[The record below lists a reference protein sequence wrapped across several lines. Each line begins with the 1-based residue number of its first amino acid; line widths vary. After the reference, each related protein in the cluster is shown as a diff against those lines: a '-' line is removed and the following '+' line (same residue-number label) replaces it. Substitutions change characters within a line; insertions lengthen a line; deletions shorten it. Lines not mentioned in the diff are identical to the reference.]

1 MKKTLLAL
9 CTILFFFGNAK
20 ATHIVGGSL
29 TYEHLGGASYR
40 ILLKLYRDC
49 TPTTVPTPVNLQTTA
64 NVEFYLGT
72 TGVFYQSVTL
82 QRVQYDVVN
91 PNLDTCVADPGI
103 CVQEGLFTA
112 IVNNLP
118 PIPGGYHMYFET
130 CCRNGSVDNISNPNT
145 SGPGGGGEGFYCK
158 ISDNTQ
164 LLTNSSPQWT
174 LPPPVFVCQGQNIGF
189 NHSATDA
196 DGDSLVYSFYTPFSD
211 IDYTV
216 ANDMTFTAGNPNL
229 VNVTFL
235 ASFSANNPLDVSGAT
250 NLTITNQGIINGIPP
265 NLGQYVAG
273 VRCDEYR
280 DGVLIGSIYRDFQF
294 NVVVCPPPVQ
304 AAIGPINGCG
314 GTTIQMQNNTTG
326 GATSYNWDFGDA
338 SPNSSLTN
346 PTHTYP
352 GIGTFVVELIADPG
366 SNCADTAYQTFTVA
380 FSTADFT
387 AVDSICVTSPVFFTN
402 NSGGS
407 AGNTINSWLYDF
419 GDGFSSGL
427 PNPTHTYTAGGNY
440 TVTLIVNSTQ
450 GCQDTIQKP
459 IFVQGLPSANAGVDT
474 TACNNNPLVSLN
486 GVVANCSGGL
496 WLNTAGTYNPNNSTL
511 ITDYTPTAGE
521 VASGFIDIVLSTTGN
536 GLCPTAAD
544 TIRVTFIDGP
554 LVDAGTDIQV
564 CKDTSAV
571 PLSGTV
577 QFAGGGQ
584 WTTSGTGSF
593 TPSSTDLNTTY
604 IPSSA
609 DTAAGAVTLYLT
621 ATNVGNCITTT
632 DTLELSFYNPPTISI
647 LNNDTAC
654 SGDPIQLLVNTST
667 GSGVWTTL
675 GNGTFVPDSSANS
688 SYIPGSNDI
697 TNGTVTLAFVTT
709 NNGGCLAVRDT
720 IDIAIIPSPVSAYS
734 FTTPCFGNSS
744 GFTDASTA
752 TGGVAGWFWDF
763 DDGQNSS
770 SQNPSHLYGA
780 PGTYDVSLI
789 VTSTN
794 GCRDTLTQPVDVHYL
809 PVAGFFSPNPCLNG
823 GTDFTDTSSV
833 TGSTITGWQWDF
845 GDGGSDNIQNPS
857 HTYPSA
863 GSFSVTL
870 IVESAFGCFD
880 TLVQNTN
887 VLPGPTAAFT
897 TSDGTVNQYED
908 VIFTDQSTP
917 AGTIVTWQWDFGDGS
932 GDNTQNTIHNYD
944 SSGVY
949 PVMLIVTDNN
959 GCVDTTKSD
968 IIVFMPP
975 VIPTGFSPGNGDG
988 VNDVLYVLGGPF
1000 ENLDFKIYNQWG
1012 QIIFE
1017 SFSQSDGWD
1026 GTLRAPQSQG
1036 IIGVNG
1042 APQPMG
1048 VYVYVVGATT
1058 LDGEFVEISGDVTL
1072 LR

>member
-9 CTILFFFGNAK
+9 CTILFFSANVK
-20 ATHIVGGSL
+20 STHIVGGSL

-49 TPTTVPTPVNLQTTA
+49 TPTTVPTPVQLQTTA
-64 NVEFYLGT
+64 TVEFYLGNGT
-72 TGVFYQSVTL
+72 FYQNVVL
-82 QRVQYDVVN
+82 NRVQYDVVN

-112 IVNNLP
+112 IINLP
-118 PIPGGYHMYFET
+118 PVPGGYHMYFET
-130 CCRNGSVDNISNPNT
+130 CCRNGSVQNINAPNT

-158 ISDNTQ
+158 ISDNTL

-174 LPPPVFVCQGQNIGF
+174 LPPPVFICQGQNINF

-211 IDYTV
+211 IDYTTP
-216 ANDMTFTAGNPNL
+216 NDITFTAGNPNL

-235 ASFSANNPLDVSGAT
+235 PNFNANNPLDVSGAS
-250 NLTITNQGIINGIPP
+250 NLTITSQGIINGIPP

-304 AAIGPINGCG
+304 AAIGPINGCN
-314 GTTIQMQNNTTG
+314 GTSIQMQNNTTG
-326 GATSYNWDFGDA
+326 GATSYDWNFGDA
-338 SPNSSLTN
+338 SPNSPLTN
-346 PTHTYP
+346 PSHTYP
-352 GIGTFVVELIADPG
+352 GIGSYTVTLIADPG
-366 SNCADTAYQTFTVA
+366 SNCADTAYQTFTIA
-380 FSTADFT
+380 FSTADFSMP
-387 AVDSICVTSPVFFTN
+387 DSVCVTTPVFFTD

-407 AGNTINSWLYDF
+407 AGNSINSWNYFF
-419 GDGFSSGL
+419 GDGNSSGL
-427 PNPTHTYTAGGNY
+427 PNPTYTYTTGGNY

-450 GCQDTIQKP
+450 GCQDTVQKP
-459 IFVQGLPSANAGVDT
+459 LFVQGLPSANAGPDT

-496 WLNTAGTYNPNNSTL
+496 WINTSGTYNPNNSTL
-511 ITDYTPTAGE
+511 ITDYSPTGAE
-521 VASGFIDIVLSTTGN
+521 VAAGFIDIVLTTTGN

-544 TIRVTFIDGP
+544 TVRVTFIDGP
-554 LVDAGTDIQV
+554 LVNAGTDIQV

-571 PLSGTV
+571 PLSGTI

-584 WTTSGTGSF
+584 WTTSGSGTF
-593 TPSSTDLNTTY
+593 NPSSTALNTSY

-609 DTAAGAVTLYLT
+609 DTSAGSVFIYLT

-632 DTLELSFYNPPTISI
+632 DTLLLSFYNPPTVSI

-697 TNGTVTLAFVTT
+697 ANGTVTLAFVTT

-720 IDIAIIPSPVSAYS
+720 IDIAIIPSPVGNYN
-734 FTTPCFGNSS
+734 FTTPCLGGTSA
-744 GFTDASTA
+744 FTDQSTA
-752 TGGVAGWFWDF
+752 IGGIASWFWDF
-763 DDGQNSS
+763 DDTQTSTS
-770 SQNPSHLYGA
+770 VNPTHVYAAS
-780 PGTYDVSLI
+780 GTYNVSLI

-794 GCRDTLTQPVDVHYL
+794 GCVDTVTQAVDVHYL
-809 PVAGFFSPNPCLNG
+809 PNAGFFSPNPCLNG

-833 TGSTITGWQWDF
+833 VNSTIVSWYWNF
-845 GDGGSDNIQNPS
+845 GDGDTSTTQNPN
-857 HTYPSA
+857 HLYPAA
-863 GSFSVTL
+863 GSYPVTL
-870 IVESAFGCFD
+870 IVQSAFGCYD

-887 VLPGPTAAFT
+887 VLPGPNAAFNI
-897 TSDGTVNQYED
+897 SDNTVNQYEN
-908 VIFTDQSTP
+908 VVFTDQSTP
-917 AGTIVTWQWDFGDGS
+917 AGTIVSWQWDFGDGT
-932 GDNTQNTIHNYD
+932 GDTQQNTSHDYD

-959 GCVDTTKSD
+959 GCVDTTRED
-968 IIVFMPP
+968 VIVFMPP
-975 VIPTGFSPGNGDG
+975 DVPTGFSPGNGDG
-988 VNDVLYVLGGPF
+988 INDVLYVLGGPF
-1000 ENLDFKIYNQWG
+1000 KDLDFRIYNQWG
-1012 QIIFE
+1012 QLIFE
-1017 SFSQSDGWD
+1017 SHDQAIGWD
-1026 GTLRAPQSQG
+1026 GTFN
-1036 IIGVNG
+1036 GV
-1042 APQPMG
+1042 PQPLG

-1058 LDGEFVEISGDVTL
+1058 LDDVFSEVSGDVTL